1 MLRISLQR
9 FAQHDSAIFETG
21 SNHQSQVTVI
31 NRHSGIAMARRLKF
45 IIAYDGAP
53 FAGWQSQSHRN
64 TIQDE
69 LECAVQRVNGK
80 PVRVHGAGRTDA
92 GVHALAQCG
101 HVDVDKALAPA
112 RWMEALN
119 ALLPPT
125 IRVMRCRYVSN
136 EFHAR
141 ISAKGKIYRYR
152 IWSAPVLPPFES
164 SRALHIA
171 RPLDLNV
178 LKRAAT
184 HFAGTHD
191 FAGFA
196 ANRGKTEESTVRT
209 IHSVRVRQKGPCVT
223 IEFDGNGFLYKMVRL
238 MVGSLVRCALGK
250 MQIEDVVARLDS
262 SKTTFPRFAAPA
274 EGLFLVRVRY

>member
-1 MLRISLQR
+1 MS
-9 FAQHDSAIFETG
+9 
-21 SNHQSQVTVI
+21 
-31 NRHSGIAMARRLKF
+31 RRLKF

-64 TIQDE
+64 TIQDH
-69 LECAVQRVNGK
+69 LEHAFKRVGGM
-80 PVRVHGAGRTDA
+80 PVHVHGAGRTDA
-92 GVHALAQCG
+92 GVHALAQCA
-101 HVDVDKALAPA
+101 HADVGRLLAPV
-112 RWMEALN
+112 RWIEALN
-119 ALLPPT
+119 ALLPRT

-136 EFHAR
+136 KFHAR

-152 IWSAPVLPPFES
+152 IWSAPVLPPFEYH
-164 SRALHIA
+164 RACHIP

-178 LKRAAT
+178 LKRAAK

-196 ANRGKTEESTVRT
+196 ANRGKPEESTIRT

-238 MVGSLVRCALGK
+238 MVGSLVQCALDK
-250 MQIEDVVARLDS
+250 MKIQEIAARLHS
-262 SKTTFPRFAAPA
+262 GQIASTRFAAPA